1 MRSSCSGK
9 AGEARHDG
17 KVLAVIGASEFQVPL
32 IRKAQTLGCT
42 VHAFAWQCGDLGE
55 SVADV
60 FHPVSTAERDEVL
73 RICREVGVDGVC
85 TIGSDFN
92 NITATWVANRMGL
105 SANTDECVRLSTDK
119 QAMRKAFMMAGDP
132 SPKCVPV
139 REEMPLSKSLDELT
153 YPVIVKPS
161 DRSGSRGITKLS
173 SPDGLMDALAFAWE
187 ESFSKTALVEEFLE
201 GDEFS
206 VECMS
211 WEGSHHVLQI
221 TRKFTTGAPHFI
233 ETAHLEPALLSA
245 EECASVEQVV
255 MHALDTLG
263 VQQGASHAELK
274 INGRGEPW
282 IVEIGSRMGGDYIG
296 SDLVPLSTGIDFVGA
311 VVDVALGVRPDL
323 RGFSSPRASAVRFVL
338 TEEDVSAL
346 ANLQSKYPD
355 LVMHKSWNAPE
366 GHEVVDSSTRFGHC
380 IMAAD
385 SVEELLPWLCGGGA
399 RD

>member
-1 MRSSCSGK
+1 MSNSCNDRTSG
-9 AGEARHDG
+9 ARHDG

-32 IRKAQTLGCT
+32 IRKAQDLGCV

-60 FHPVSTAERDEVL
+60 FHPVSTAERAEVL
-73 RICREVGVDGVC
+73 RICKEVGVDGVC

-92 NITATWVANRMGL
+92 NITATWVANQMGL
-105 SANTDECVRLSTDK
+105 PANTDDCVRLSTDK
-119 QAMRKAFMMAGDP
+119 REMRKAFAAAGDP
-132 SPKCVPV
+132 SPVSIPV
-139 REEMPLSKSLDELT
+139 REGEPLPKNLDELT

-161 DRSGSRGITKLS
+161 DRSGSRGITRLS
-173 SPDGLMDALAFAWE
+173 NPDGLLDALASAWD
-187 ESFSKTALVEEFLE
+187 ESFCKIALVEEFLE

-211 WEGSHHVLQI
+211 WEGMHHVLQI

-233 ETAHLEPALLSA
+233 ETAHLEPALLSD
-245 EECASVEQVV
+245 EECARVERVV
-255 MHALDTLG
+255 THALDTLG

-311 VVDVALGVRPDL
+311 VVDVALGVKPDL

-338 TEEDVSAL
+338 TEQDVAAL
-346 ANLQSKYPD
+346 EHFQSVHPD
-355 LVMHKSWNAPE
+355 LVVCESWSAPV
-366 GHEVVDSSTRFGHC
+366 GHAVVDSSTRFGHC

-385 SVEELLPWLCGGGA
+385 SAEELLPWLSGGGA
-399 RD
+399 LD